1 MYFCIDSSLISEINT
16 EEQRSYWTVLFGLEV
31 FREEATAVYP
41 PAHLSGLSHNKWLLF
56 FHSAWT
62 LEFQW
67 VSSQGHCVLAFMIL
81 QTAISELSVCACPS
95 YGNIASASW
104 TKSIDSSQW
113 ELEHA
118 VLVSPLLSRIGCCL
132 SIFNGVCC
140 CLAVLV
146 LYRLLLPFPDLW
158 HLYFSQLICF
168 WGGVI
173 SASSQSSWWRLSLGL
188 SLSSCSAL
196 TQESWLVEGC
206 LVQVDNRIPRFSV
219 WQTTLYH
226 LIQPMAL
233 RVPLE
238 IRC

>member
-1 MYFCIDSSLISEINT
+1 MLCGSQGTARGAVALDSSLLGHLFLYLFIFDLRNKHWRAEILLNCI
-16 EEQRSYWTVLFGLEV
+16 FGLEV

-41 PAHLSGLSHNKWLLF
+41 PAHLLSGLSHNKWLLF

-67 VSSQGHCVLAFMIL
+67 ASSQGHCVLAFMIL

-95 YGNIASASW
+95 YGSIASASW
-104 TKSIDSSQW
+104 IKSIDSSQW

-118 VLVSPLLSRIGCCL
+118 VLVSPLFSRSGRCL

-158 HLYFSQLICF
+158 HLYFS
-168 WGGVI
+168 
-173 SASSQSSWWRLSLGL
+173 
-188 SLSSCSAL
+188 
-196 TQESWLVEGC
+196 
-206 LVQVDNRIPRFSV
+206 
-219 WQTTLYH
+219 
-226 LIQPMAL
+226 
-233 RVPLE
+233 
-238 IRC
+238 